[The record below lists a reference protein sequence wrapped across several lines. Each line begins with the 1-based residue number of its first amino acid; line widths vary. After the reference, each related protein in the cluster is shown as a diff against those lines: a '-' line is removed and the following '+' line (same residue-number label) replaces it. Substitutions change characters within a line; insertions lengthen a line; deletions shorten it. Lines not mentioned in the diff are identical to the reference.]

1 MDLGT
6 LLQVIANGILTGG
19 LYCLIAVGLTLIF
32 GVMRVINFVH
42 GETLMIGSYLA
53 YFLFAR
59 FGLDP
64 FLILPLAVA
73 VLFIVGAAI
82 QRFFITPVIN
92 APHLNQILM
101 TFGLVLIIQNL
112 ALIVCGGT
120 YVSMRV
126 PLSGVSLHIGPVRLG
141 LIRFLGLVI
150 ALSLTLVLSLVLK
163 KTEWGKAV
171 RAVTQDREAA
181 MLMGV
186 NVNRVNM
193 TAFGLGS
200 AMGGVAGV
208 ITSMLMYTFPYIGM
222 LFVLKGFAIVV
233 LGGFGS
239 ISGAV
244 VGSMIL
250 GLTESFVA
258 NYIPDGSGWA
268 EGVSFVVLMLIL
280 VFRPKGLFHAE

>member
-1 MDLGT
+1 M
-6 LLQVIANGILTGG
+6 
-19 LYCLIAVGLTLIF
+19 IAVGLTLIF

-53 YFLFAR
+53 YFLFALL
-59 FGLDP
+59 GVDP
-64 FLILPLAVA
+64 FFSLPLAVA
-73 VLFIVGAAI
+73 VLFIVGSAI
-82 QRFFITPVIN
+82 QRFFITPIID
-92 APHLNQILM
+92 APHLNQILL
-101 TFGLVLIIQNL
+101 TFGLVLITENL
-112 ALIVCGGT
+112 ALIVFGGT
-120 YVSMRV
+120 YVSMTV

-150 ALSLTLVLSLVLK
+150 ALSLTLVLALVLK
-163 KTEWGKAV
+163 NTEWGKAV

-193 TAFGLGS
+193 MAFGLGS
-200 AMGGVAGV
+200 AMGGAAGV
-208 ITSMLMYTFPYIGM
+208 ITSMIMYTFPYIGTV
-222 LFVLKGFAIVV
+222 FVLKAFAIVV

-268 EGVSFVVLMLIL
+268 EGVSFIVLMLIL
-280 VFRPKGLFHAE
+280 VIRPKGLFYAE